1 MATGAGS
8 NHPPPGGAA
17 LCSPCVDVGNGPRM
31 AQASCEVAAPTD
43 QVWAVLS
50 DGWSYP
56 TWVVGTVKMRAVD
69 AAWPSVGCRLHHAVG
84 AWPLTIEDDTEVL
97 ECQPGVRLRL
107 QARGWPLGEATVD
120 LTLRPA
126 GDRCVVDMVE
136 TPSRGPA
143 RWLHN
148 KVLDAVLARRLDE
161 TLDRL
166 RRLAE
171 REEGRGQ

>member
-1 MATGAGS
+1 MPARG
-8 NHPPPGGAA
+8 
-17 LCSPCVDVGNGPRM
+17 
-31 AQASCEVAAPTD
+31 
-43 QVWAVLS
+43 
-50 DGWSYP
+50 
-56 TWVVGTVKMRAVD
+56 
-69 AAWPSVGCRLHHAVG
+69 
-84 AWPLTIEDDTEVL
+84 
-97 ECQPGVRLRL
+97 RLRL
-107 QARGWPLGEATVD
+107 QARGWPLGEVTVD

-136 TPSRGPA
+136 MPSRGPA